1 MTEDQK
7 DCMME
12 IQALMEQISNT
23 IKKYGFDDS
32 YVSCLAVG
40 FLNHDSA
47 YYDEDGNM
55 RCNMSLLSSID
66 CEDEEELDEVLSYCV
81 EAFRM
86 SNEKEE
92 EQDDDPGHI
101 DYWLRKMRDDD
112 GTLN

>member
-12 IQALMEQISNT
+12 IQELMEQIINT
-23 IKKYGFDDS
+23 IKKHGLEDS

-40 FLNHDSA
+40 FLNEETA
-47 YYDEDGNM
+47 YYDEEGNM

-81 EAFRM
+81 EAYRM
-86 SNEKEE
+86 STEETKEE
-92 EQDDDPGHI
+92 KDDPGHI
-101 DYWLRKMRDDD
+101 DYWLRKMRGDD
-112 GTLN
+112 GALN